1 MKKLFASA
9 VLFLSLPAFC
19 AIVSFAQ
26 TETKTI
32 KVQAIARVGDGDFS
46 RPRVAVEVAKGA
58 AFEFERKILELIN
71 RQRAANNLPPLAWND
86 EVAKIA
92 RLHSENMAK
101 YRFFSHVGQDGL
113 AVDDRADSI
122 GLSKWRAIG
131 ENIAYNRGF
140 ENPVEFTCESWMK
153 SPSHRQNLLDNRWR
167 ETGIGVALAADGTY
181 YYTQVFLA
189 R

>member
-1 MKKLFASA
+1 MKNFFAA
-9 VLFLSLPAFC
+9 AFLFLFC

-26 TETKTI
+26 TQTKTI
-32 KVQAIARVGDGDFS
+32 TVQAVAVIGGETSS
-46 RPRVAVEVAKGA
+46 RPRVAGESSKNT
-58 AFEFERKILELIN
+58 AFEFERKILETIN
-71 RQRAANNLPPLAWND
+71 NQRAANNLPPLAWSE
-86 EVAKIA
+86 EVARIA

-101 YRFFSHVGQDGL
+101 YKFFSHIGQDGL

-140 ENPVEFTCESWMK
+140 ENPVAFTCESWMN
-153 SPSHRQNLLDNRWR
+153 SPSHRENLLSRRWK
-167 ETGIGVALAADGTY
+167 ETGIGVAIAADGTY